1 MRKQLRKAAL
11 MGTLLTMVLVL
22 LFVVAVLRQ
31 DVEVDRGNL
40 LAILNTARN
49 WTGEASSNMHDLA
62 KRIAASAPSLRV
74 TFLMP
79 NGVVLADSD
88 EKYDDGAWM
97 LAQPA
102 ARDALSRG
110 IGDDVSWQTGLL
122 SPTLYAAAEL
132 GEGQLLLHL
141 SNQDT
146 EIREVMKLVVPGLLA
161 LFALVYLRLHHFLRP
176 VTNRLIAQL
185 EQVRGLLE
193 GTVERAQMNPE
204 EYYPELRQT
213 LEVIGRLIDR
223 LRHDLDLVRRT
234 LDMQRDFVD
243 NTSHELKSPL
253 TSILGFAQMLDE
265 EEGLSPEKRKAY
277 IGYILQD
284 ATRMM
289 AVIENILLLQKD
301 APPQTDDLVEMDL
314 RHTAEEVRQS
324 LLPQCQEHGI
334 RILVE
339 GSLCLRAREQDMWDL
354 LRNLMANAV
363 HYGRQ
368 DGYVQV
374 SLVNRELSV
383 RDNGIGIS
391 SEHLPR
397 IFEKF
402 YRADAARTE
411 SVSGTGL
418 GLSIV
423 AGIVNRYGGS
433 IHVDSTLGEG
443 SCFTVFFPEESAEES
458 A

>member
-11 MGTLLTMVLVL
+11 MGTLLTMVFVL

-88 EKYDDGAWM
+88 EKYDAGAWM

-213 LEVIGRLIDR
+213 LEVIG
-223 LRHDLDLVRRT
+223 V
-234 LDMQRDFVD
+234 
-243 NTSHELKSPL
+243 
-253 TSILGFAQMLDE
+253 
-265 EEGLSPEKRKAY
+265 
-277 IGYILQD
+277 
-284 ATRMM
+284 
-289 AVIENILLLQKD
+289 
-301 APPQTDDLVEMDL
+301 
-314 RHTAEEVRQS
+314 
-324 LLPQCQEHGI
+324 
-334 RILVE
+334 
-339 GSLCLRAREQDMWDL
+339 
-354 LRNLMANAV
+354 
-363 HYGRQ
+363 
-368 DGYVQV
+368 
-374 SLVNRELSV
+374 
-383 RDNGIGIS
+383 
-391 SEHLPR
+391 
-397 IFEKF
+397 
-402 YRADAARTE
+402 
-411 SVSGTGL
+411 
-418 GLSIV
+418 
-423 AGIVNRYGGS
+423 
-433 IHVDSTLGEG
+433 
-443 SCFTVFFPEESAEES
+443 
-458 A
+458 